1 MGKRKQKRRRISGVD
16 QSTGKRKLKGGNM
29 IEREKLVEIVGVDN
43 VVEDRAI
50 IDSFTRDMSFVNPV
64 KPDYMVKL
72 RSTEDAQK
80 LVRLAR
86 ETRTPLIPVSSGPP
100 HMRGDTVPSEGGA
113 IIVDLSGMKKI
124 VRVDRVNRTVMFEPG
139 VTFGEL
145 IPAAKAEKLRLN
157 IPLMPRQTK
166 SVTASMLER
175 EPVVMPTYHWDIAD
189 PLQCVEIIFG
199 TGDMF
204 RTGAAAGPGSLEEQW
219 AAGGG
224 QVEAAGPS
232 SASWYRIIGGS
243 QGTMGIVT
251 WSSARCEILPRLE
264 EPYVVASHELDRIME
279 MVHWLIRLRI
289 PNECFV
295 VNRVN
300 LAAMMAKSFPEE
312 YQEIKNSLSPWI
324 LFYNLAGYEYY
335 PEERVRVHEEDVK
348 GIAQRAGVEPRRAAG
363 KVSAFD
369 LLRASQ
375 APSPEPYWKL
385 RMKGAC
391 QEIFFI
397 ANFQGVA
404 KTIDAMYEMVAKA
417 DYPATDLGAY
427 IQPIVQGVNYH
438 VEFDLFYDP
447 ASQQETARIREL
459 VNSSVE
465 RLIECGAFFS
475 RPYGELTRQ
484 ILNRDESTVSALR
497 KVKSILDP
505 DNIMNPGKLCF

>member
-1 MGKRKQKRRRISGVD
+1 MTKRPFHGSG
-16 QSTGKRKLKGGNM
+16 GR
-29 IEREKLVEIVGVDN
+29 
-43 VVEDRAI
+43 
-50 IDSFTRDMSFVNPV
+50 
-64 KPDYMVKL
+64 
-72 RSTEDAQK
+72 
-80 LVRLAR
+80 
-86 ETRTPLIPVSSGPP
+86 TRTCDLRVMSPTSYRTAPPRIASNSIHGGRASVKASAAAFFGP
-100 HMRGDTVPSEGGA
+100 RSVLRTENTAAERSEQLSKRLLQYGLGLGDNLLSVLLA
-113 IIVDLSGMKKI
+113 QAALRVDLCNILGAGGPH
-124 VRVDRVNRTVMFEPG
+124 REP
-139 VTFGEL
+139 
-145 IPAAKAEKLRLN
+145 AMLRLHLDAAERLDAN
-157 IPLMPRQTK
+157 LICFPGGRIH
-166 SVTASMLER
+166 SMEAFENQRNVLYDLVGE
-175 EPVVMPTYHWDIAD
+175 D
-189 PLQCVEIIFG
+189 CV
-199 TGDMF
+199 D
-204 RTGAAAGPGSLEEQW
+204 
-219 AAGGG
+219 
-224 QVEAAGPS
+224 
-232 SASWYRIIGGS
+232 
-243 QGTMGIVT
+243 GIVT

-264 EPYVVASHELDRIME
+264 EPYMVASPELDRIME

-417 DYPATDLGAY
+417 DYPATDLGVY